1 MIFGCPGWVE
11 AMILADDLIKL
22 GKAKTIL
29 VIGGE
34 TLSRVTDPF
43 DRNKM
48 IFADGAGAVVLQK
61 SEQEN
66 VGIIATNTVCDNAE
80 ELLYLENSHSLNP
93 EADQEKM
100 YIRMHGRKIYE
111 YALKN
116 VPAAVK
122 ETMDNAQIGIEDI
135 DKILMHQANAKMDHA
150 MVSRLYK
157 LYGKSEY
164 DENVSPMTIQYLGN
178 SSVATIPTMFDL
190 IAKGEMKGHSFKKGG
205 YVVMASVGA
214 GMNINCIIYKMP

>member
-1 MIFGCPGWVE
+1 M
-11 AMILADDLIKL
+11 
-22 GKAKTIL
+22 
-29 VIGGE
+29 
-34 TLSRVTDPF
+34 
-43 DRNKM
+43 
-48 IFADGAGAVVLQK
+48 
-61 SEQEN
+61 
-66 VGIIATNTVCDNAE
+66 GIIATNTVCDNAE

-178 SSVATIPTMFDL
+178 SSVATIPTMYDL